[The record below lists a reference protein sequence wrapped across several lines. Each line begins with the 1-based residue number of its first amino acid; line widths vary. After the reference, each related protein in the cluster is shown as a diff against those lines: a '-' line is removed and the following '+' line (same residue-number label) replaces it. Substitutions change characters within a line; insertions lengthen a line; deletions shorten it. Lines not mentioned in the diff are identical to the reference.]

1 MIICFSVVDKGR
13 PIKLGNLTF
22 TWRAPPTDYG
32 AIRFVASIALGKL
45 FKLGFYPFDI
55 ILVLGNQYT
64 VINSEEISFNNFPM
78 SVRGCGRQMSCFRSC
93 SSSPTCDPEN
103 TDTYVVT
110 FLSRDEKYVIASL
123 GGVVNNDQ
131 VSVKI

>member
-1 MIICFSVVDKGR
+1 MIK
-13 PIKLGNLTF
+13 
-22 TWRAPPTDYG
+22 
-32 AIRFVASIALGKL
+32 
-45 FKLGFYPFDI
+45 
-55 ILVLGNQYT
+55 
-64 VINSEEISFNNFPM
+64 SEEISFNNFPM

-131 VSVKI
+131 VSEKICTENSNSFRNMWRWVLETGG

>member
-1 MIICFSVVDKGR
+1 MDKGR

-32 AIRFVASIALGKL
+32 AIRFVASIALGERSHL
-45 FKLGFYPFDI
+45 FLLESFNMI
-55 ILVLGNQYT
+55 HLLGNQYN
-64 VINSEEISFNNFPM
+64 VIKSEEISFNNFPM

-110 FLSRDEKYVIASL
+110 FLSRDEKYVVASL
-123 GGVVNNDQ
+123 GGVVKNDQ
-131 VSVKI
+131 VSREIW

>member
-1 MIICFSVVDKGR
+1 MDKGR

-32 AIRFVASIALGKL
+32 AIRFVASIALGERSALLKS
-45 FKLGFYPFDI
+45 FI
-55 ILVLGNQYT
+55 MIHESGNQYN
-64 VINSEEISFNNFPM
+64 VIKSEEISFNNFPM

-110 FLSRDEKYVIASL
+110 FLSRDEKYVVASL

-131 VSVKI
+131 V

>member
-1 MIICFSVVDKGR
+1 MEPSDLWPALLWVREREKTLAIVLCFIMIHVS
-13 PIKLGNLTF
+13 
-22 TWRAPPTDYG
+22 
-32 AIRFVASIALGKL
+32 
-45 FKLGFYPFDI
+45 
-55 ILVLGNQYT
+55 GNQYN
-64 VINSEEISFNNFPM
+64 VIKSEEISFNNFPM

-131 VSVKI
+131 VSREI

>member
-1 MIICFSVVDKGR
+1 MVDKGR

-32 AIRFVASIALGKL
+32 AIRFVASIALGERR
-45 FKLGFYPFDI
+45 PFQ
-55 ILVLGNQYT
+55 LSFALSMYHVSGNQYN
-64 VINSEEISFNNFPM
+64 VIKSEEISFNNFPM

-131 VSVKI
+131 VSREM

>member
-1 MIICFSVVDKGR
+1 MLDHYHF
-13 PIKLGNLTF
+13 
-22 TWRAPPTDYG
+22 
-32 AIRFVASIALGKL
+32 
-45 FKLGFYPFDI
+45 I
-55 ILVLGNQYT
+55 ILVSGNQYT

-123 GGVVNNDQ
+123 GGVVKNDQ
-131 VSVKI
+131 VSEKI